1 MNPKIQE
8 HTVYAYAKINLSL
21 DILGVRPDG
30 YHEVQ
35 MLMQSL
41 TLHDTVTLKIR
52 QTPGIFLTC
61 GESSLPSDS
70 RNLAY
75 RAAALFF
82 HTYALPYGAEL
93 CLEKKIPVAAGLAGG
108 SSDAAAVLRGLN
120 EMFGGVAS
128 ETELS
133 SLGANLG
140 ADVPYCLL
148 LGTALSEGIGERLT
162 PLPPAPDCCCLLV
175 KPAAGASTKQIYTE
189 YDALAK
195 TTEITHP
202 DTQGLLSALSAGDYR
217 GLTSRL
223 CNVLEPVTVHLVPE
237 ITTLKE
243 TLRSLGADGVLM
255 SGSGP
260 TVFGLFSSETA
271 AKNAEAYFLR
281 SEYAP
286 RTFLT
291 RFYRREDNI

>member
-1 MNPKIQE
+1 MTLRLQN
-8 HTVYAYAKINLSL
+8 HTVHAYAKINLSL

-41 TLHDTVTLKIR
+41 TLHDTVTLKLR
-52 QTPGIFLTC
+52 EEPGIFLTC
-61 GESSLPSDS
+61 SDSSLPTDE

-82 HTYALPYGAEL
+82 HTYAPSYGAEL
-93 CLEKKIPVAAGLAGG
+93 HLEKKIPAAAGLAGG

-120 EMFGGVAS
+120 EMFGFPAS
-128 ETELS
+128 DAALS
-133 SLGANLG
+133 ALGLQLG

-162 PLPPAPDCCCLLV
+162 PLPAAPDCYCLLV
-175 KPAAGASTKQIYTE
+175 KPAAGASTKQVYTD
-189 YDALAK
+189 YDSLVQ

-202 DTQGLLSALSAGDYR
+202 DTAGLLDALSSGDYT

-223 CNVLEPVTVHLVPE
+223 CNVLEPVTLRLVPE
-237 ITTLKE
+237 ISALKKTLH
-243 TLRSLGADGVLM
+243 SLNADGVLM

-260 TVFGLFSSETA
+260 TVFALFSSEAA
-271 AKNAEAYFLR
+271 AKKAEAYFMQTA
-281 SEYAP
+281 YAP

-291 RFYRREDNI
+291 EFYRR